1 MTAARL
7 LSVAAAVAAMLVAGC
22 GSRSDPVRVG
32 LLTNCGTLW
41 EPFSEPMVAAS
52 QLALLARGARSA
64 SERPSAGVSEAVVA
78 GRPVELIAGCSDGSP
93 ADTVAQARRL
103 VEERGA
109 AVLVGGFTVPEGT
122 ALREYA
128 RRRPRVTFVIVA
140 NAQATTLREPAPN
153 VFRFSTDAAQW
164 MAGLGSYAYRELGW
178 RTAAFVGDAGSFGYA
193 QAAGFAA
200 EFCALGGR
208 VLARIFPP
216 AETPD
221 LTPFAARVPA
231 AADGV
236 VVSGLVTAGFLQ
248 SYRPTGRLA
257 RRVLVGGG
265 GAADADIAQALG
277 RRARGIVSAGPLP
290 ADLATPEWR
299 AYAARAQREFPRRPL
314 VTHVF
319 VVPYHVAMEAVVRAL
334 GAAGADLSGGQRRF
348 RRALAT
354 TVMNAPYGRLRL
366 DSNRQA
372 IAPNYLMRIGTDG
385 AAPHTTIRKLDAV
398 EQSFGGRFRVGGP
411 VASRTQPACARAD
424 PPPWAVG

>member
-22 GSRSDPVRVG
+22 GGRSDPVRVG

-277 RRARGIVSAGPLP
+277 RRAGSSQPARCRPTWRRRSGVRTPRGRSASSRAGRSSPTCSSCRTTWRWRRSCARSARPAPISPAASAGSG
-290 ADLATPEWR
+290 
-299 AYAARAQREFPRRPL
+299 ARSRRL
-314 VTHVF
+314 
-319 VVPYHVAMEAVVRAL
+319 
-334 GAAGADLSGGQRRF
+334 
-348 RRALAT
+348 
-354 TVMNAPYGRLRL
+354 
-366 DSNRQA
+366 
-372 IAPNYLMRIGTDG
+372 
-385 AAPHTTIRKLDAV
+385 
-398 EQSFGGRFRVGGP
+398 
-411 VASRTQPACARAD
+411 
-424 PPPWAVG
+424 